1 MPRHPHSIRVLLVRP
16 ATIADAEALTALA
29 VRTFRATYI
38 PASAAADVEEYIGA
52 HFSPALQAAEIEDPS
67 MTTLI
72 GVDGGEPLAYAQ
84 LRWGVRSE
92 GVVGERPVEVARF
105 YVDAPLHGSG
115 AAHTLMRAAL
125 DAAIA
130 HGADG
135 AWLGVWERNARAVAF
150 YTKWG
155 FVPVGSQTFV
165 MGTDPQRDHVLA
177 RPLP

>member
-1 MPRHPHSIRVLLVRP
+1 MLHVRP
-16 ATIADAEALTALA
+16 ATIADADAFTALA

-38 PASAAADVEEYIGA
+38 PASAERDVEEYIRT

-72 GVDGGEPLAYAQ
+72 GVEGGEPLAYAQ
-84 LRWGVRSE
+84 LRWDVRGD
-92 GVVGERPVEVARF
+92 GVVATHPAEVARF

-125 DAAIA
+125 EAAVA
-130 HGADG
+130 RGADR

-165 MGTDPQRDHVLA
+165 MGTDPQRDVVLS

>member
-1 MPRHPHSIRVLLVRP
+1 MLLVRP
-16 ATIADAEALTALA
+16 ATTADAAALTSLA

-38 PASAAADVEEYIGA
+38 PASAAPDVEEYIDA
-52 HFSPALQAAEIEDPS
+52 HFSPELQAAEIVDPS
-67 MTTLI
+67 LTTLI
-72 GVDGGEPLAYAQ
+72 GVEAGEPLAYAQ
-84 LRWGVRSE
+84 LRWDVRSD
-92 GVVGERPVEVARF
+92 GVVARHPVEVARF

-130 HGADG
+130 RGADV

-150 YTKWG
+150 YGKWG